1 MEMIKTTGFCEMTA
15 DEMQVIDG
23 GLFGIAWLTGA
34 LCLKIIGAG
43 ITVGAGAAGIYYA
56 TK

>member
-1 MEMIKTTGFCEMTA
+1 MEMIKMSSFAEMNA
-15 DEMQVIDG
+15 DEMQITNG
-23 GLFGIAWLTGA
+23 GLFGIAWLTGT

-43 ITVGAGAAGIYYA
+43 ITVGAGAVGIYYA